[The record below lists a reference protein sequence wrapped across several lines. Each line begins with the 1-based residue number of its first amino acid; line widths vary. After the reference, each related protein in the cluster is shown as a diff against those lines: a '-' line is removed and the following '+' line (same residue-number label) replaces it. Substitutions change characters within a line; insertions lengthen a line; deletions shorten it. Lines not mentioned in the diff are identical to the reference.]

1 VSSGTLFAGLSLP
14 AGSSVHQINAG
25 YQGQPIVSI
34 NRRPITQPNPATGP
48 QQLFLESMEA
58 SPGGPLS
65 STKNLSSPIVI
76 DGQSTYTIGF
86 FVSPGSAIFGCSV
99 GYLPPTQGFV
109 PFTGPTPRVLDTR
122 EPGPLTGRLN
132 PDEERTVDL
141 GFAGSR
147 SAVINLTVANTGGPG
162 FVAVFAGGI
171 AYPGNSSINFTG
183 ANQVV
188 ANGVISATN
197 SAGQITIRGGAS
209 PAHVIIDRI
218 GFMV

>member
-1 VSSGTLFAGLSLP
+1 VAVLIIVVDMATPLGTEATRCCLLTPQRTTVAGCDSE
-14 AGSSVHQINAG
+14 
-25 YQGQPIVSI
+25 
-34 NRRPITQPNPATGP
+34 
-48 QQLFLESMEA
+48 LE
-58 SPGGPLS
+58 L
-65 STKNLSSPIVI
+65 L
-76 DGQSTYTIGF
+76 
-86 FVSPGSAIFGCSV
+86 
-99 GYLPPTQGFV
+99 
-109 PFTGPTPRVLDTR
+109 
-122 EPGPLTGRLN
+122 
-132 PDEERTVDL
+132 
-141 GFAGSR
+141 SR

>member
-1 VSSGTLFAGLSLP
+1 VNSGTLFAGLSLP
-14 AGSSVHQINAG
+14 AGSTIRQINAG

-34 NRRPITQPNPATGP
+34 NRRAITQPNPATAP
-48 QQLFLESMEA
+48 QQLFLESMDP
-58 SPGGPLS
+58 SPGGPFS
-65 STKNLSSPIVI
+65 STKNLGAPIVI
-76 DGQSTYTIGF
+76 DRESTYTIGF
-86 FVSPGSAIFGCSV
+86 FVSPGSAIFGCSI
-99 GYLPPTQGFV
+99 GYLPPTQSFV
-109 PFTGPTPRVLDTR
+109 PFAGQTPRALDTR
-122 EPGPLTGRLN
+122 EPGPLSGRLN

-141 GFAGSR
+141 GFAGAR

-197 SAGQITIRGGAS
+197 SAGQITIRGGGS
-209 PAHVIIDRI
+209 PSHVIIDRI